1 MYGRPVC
8 LYTLSR
14 NAVLQVRV
22 VSLIAL
28 RENRH
33 FQLERKPINSIE
45 NVNQVLLIIG
55 GVKVLSYV
63 FLLEGEGKMR
73 K

>member
-1 MYGRPVC
+1 MSVYVVTECRI
-8 LYTLSR
+8 LL
-14 NAVLQVRV
+14 VLQVRV

-33 FQLERKPINSIE
+33 FQLERKPINNRE

-63 FLLEGEGKMR
+63 FLLEKKGEGKNR

>member
-1 MYGRPVC
+1 MSVY
-8 LYTLSR
+8 
-14 NAVLQVRV
+14 V
-22 VSLIAL
+22 VTECSFASASCFI
-28 RENRH
+28 NC
-33 FQLERKPINSIE
+33 FERKPINNRE

-63 FLLEGEGKMR
+63 FLLEEEGEGKNR

>member
-1 MYGRPVC
+1 
-8 LYTLSR
+8 
-14 NAVLQVRV
+14 VRV

-33 FQLERKPINSIE
+33 FQLERKPINNNNRE

-63 FLLEGEGKMR
+63 FLLEEEGEGKNR